1 MVYDKYMIYAENKKA
16 YYDYEILEKFEAGIE
31 LKGYEA
37 KAITSGKVSLL
48 DAYGIIRNNEVFIV
62 NLNIPPY
69 QPKNIRENYD
79 PQRTRRLL
87 MKKSEI
93 QSLIGKMQTLTLIQ
107 LKIYNKKS
115 KIKIELGLA
124 RRKKKKDKR
133 EKIKKEEDLRKIR
146 KIQGGASFDENLF

>member
-93 QSLIGKMQTLTLIQ
+93 QSLIGKMQTLTLIP

>member
-93 QSLIGKMQTLTLIQ
+93 QSLIGKTQTLTLIP